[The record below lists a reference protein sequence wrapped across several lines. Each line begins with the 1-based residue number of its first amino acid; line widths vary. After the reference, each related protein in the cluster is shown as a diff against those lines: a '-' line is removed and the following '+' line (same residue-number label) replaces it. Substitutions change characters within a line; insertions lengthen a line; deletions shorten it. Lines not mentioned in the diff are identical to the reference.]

1 MNFHHLPRSYLL
13 ILFPFHIHCSTPTR
27 TTYDRRHAD
36 RGLVSLFIGSFI
48 IGLGMVISG
57 ACPGTIHVQIG
68 SSDQVVYGKLK
79 LSTLTRLLSRER
91 ERERLGEKAEHTQ
104 TC

>member
-1 MNFHHLPRSYLL
+1 
-13 ILFPFHIHCSTPTR
+13 
-27 TTYDRRHAD
+27 
-36 RGLVSLFIGSFI
+36 
-48 IGLGMVISG
+48 MVISG